1 MRHQTNELSFER
13 PEWLLD
19 QTHHLFTVTPEGPSP
34 FNLVLSRAAVD
45 DETLDEMVDR
55 IIHDL
60 SAALDGFAAGPR
72 EAAVV
77 GGEPAR
83 IFRFQW
89 VQNGQR
95 LYQRQAV
102 VVRDGP
108 GGRVL
113 HQIAATASEDARQR
127 HVAGFDDLLASLRF
141 RGPESDE
148 RDG

>member
-19 QTHHLFTVTPEGPSP
+19 QTHHLFTVTPQGPSP
-34 FNLVLSRAAVD
+34 FNVVLSRSAID
-45 DETLDEMVDR
+45 DETLDEVTDR
-55 IIHDL
+55 IVRDL
-60 SAALDGFAAGPR
+60 GSVLEGFAAKSR
-72 EAAVV
+72 EALVV

-83 IFRFQW
+83 ILQFEW
-89 VQNGQR
+89 LQNGQR

-108 GGRVL
+108 EGRVL

-127 HVAGFDDLLASLRF
+127 HVAGFAQLLASLEF
-141 RGPESDE
+141 RGSEHDG